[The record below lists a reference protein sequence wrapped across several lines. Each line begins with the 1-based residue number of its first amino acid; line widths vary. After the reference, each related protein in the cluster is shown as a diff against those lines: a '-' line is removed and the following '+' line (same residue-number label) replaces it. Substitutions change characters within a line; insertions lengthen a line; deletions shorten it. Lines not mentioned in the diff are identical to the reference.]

1 MKLLYSSQV
10 LNSESQ
16 EKVLYDFFMVMD
28 ELVSAFDKI
37 KDPNSDTHFF
47 ENNGLIT
54 TSLSNNKSIR
64 KLLYNSVKILNH
76 ILNIEFARIEK
87 S

>member
-10 LNSESQ
+10 LNIESQ

-28 ELVSAFDKI
+28 ELVSTFDKI
-37 KDPNSDTHFF
+37 KDTNNDTHFF

-54 TSLSNNKSIR
+54 TSLSNSKFIR
-64 KLLYNSVKILNH
+64 KLLYNSVKMLNH

-87 S
+87 N

>member
-10 LNSESQ
+10 LNIESQ
-16 EKVLYDFFMVMD
+16 EKVLYDFFMVMN
-28 ELVSAFDKI
+28 ELVSTFDKI
-37 KDPNSDTHFF
+37 KDTNSDNQFF
-47 ENNGLIT
+47 ENNDLIT
-54 TSLSNNKSIR
+54 TSLSNSRFLR

-87 S
+87 N